1 MNANTITS
9 PKITL
14 VTGGSRG
21 LGRNA
26 VQHLARA
33 GHDIVLTYRERIG
46 EAEAAQRE
54 VEALGRKA
62 AVLQLETGDVASFPH
77 FARQLSEVL
86 EERWQRRTI
95 DFLVNNAGISGHMK
109 LGETTV
115 EQFDK
120 LVDVH
125 FKGVYFLTQELL
137 PLLSDGGG
145 IVCLSTG
152 LTRIVMPGGG
162 PYGAVKA
169 AVEMLVQVWAKEL
182 GPRRIRVNAVAPGA
196 IATDFSRATY
206 EARPELKAQIAAS
219 TALGRIGEAED
230 IGPVIAFLCSEA
242 ARWVNGQRLEAS
254 GGLML

>member
-1 MNANTITS
+1 MHAATTQ
-9 PKITL
+9 KIAL
-14 VTGGSRG
+14 VTGASRG
-21 LGRNA
+21 LGRNS

-33 GHDIVLTYRERIG
+33 GHDIVITYRERRD

-54 VEALGRKA
+54 VGALGRKA
-62 AVLQLETGDVASFPH
+62 VILKLDVGDVATFPD
-77 FARQLSEVL
+77 FAARLCTVL
-86 EERWQRRTI
+86 DETWQRTTI
-95 DFLVNNAGISGHMK
+95 DFLVNNAGISGHMA
-109 LGETTV
+109 LGQTSV
-115 EQFDK
+115 ERFDK

-137 PLLSDGGG
+137 PLLADGGG

-152 LTRIVMPGGG
+152 MTRIVMPGGG

-169 AVEMLVQVWAKEL
+169 AVEMLVKVWAKEL

-206 EARPELKAQIAAS
+206 AARPELQGQIAAA
-219 TALGRIGEAED
+219 TALGRMGEAED